1 MKLNHELD
9 HSNETIVNFVISL
22 VRVTISNTNNQ
33 LRPGMPVYIIA
44 NSSSHNSITLPI
56 DAVLTDSKGSTV
68 WVQTQP
74 GIYEVRMVQTGI
86 NDGNAVEITSGL
98 QTGDIVVTVG
108 AYLINSE
115 YIFEHGANP
124 MEGMGMSNMKM

>member
-1 MKLNHELD
+1 LH
-9 HSNETIVNFVISL
+9 
-22 VRVTISNTNNQ
+22 
-33 LRPGMPVYIIA
+33 PGMPVYIIA
-44 NSSSHNSITLPI
+44 GNSIRNSITLPV

-86 NDGNAVEITSGL
+86 NDGNAVEITFGL
-98 QTGDIVVTVG
+98 HAGDIVVTGG

-124 MEGMGMSNMKM
+124 MAGMDMSNMKM